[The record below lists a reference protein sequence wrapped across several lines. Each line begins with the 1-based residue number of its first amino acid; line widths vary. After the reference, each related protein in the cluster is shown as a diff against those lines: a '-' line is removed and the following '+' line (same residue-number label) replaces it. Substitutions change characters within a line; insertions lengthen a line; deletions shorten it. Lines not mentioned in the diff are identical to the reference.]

1 MIGYRTA
8 RRPNP
13 LLLAA
18 NTMKNRLDEH
28 VAAYSGEN
36 LYDFDNEILL
46 TWYPQRIVANSKGA
60 GSVLELGLGHGF
72 AANIF
77 STNFRRHVVL
87 EGSPAVIQN
96 YKTRNPACDAQIVE
110 TYFEEF
116 HTGEKF
122 DVIVMGFVLEHVD
135 DPVKLIRQYANYLSP
150 RGKLFLAVP
159 NAEVLNRRLGHLAG
173 MLESMETLS
182 ENDLLLG
189 HKRYYTVGSL
199 SAEIARAG
207 YQIDKMEG
215 IYLKPFTT
223 GQIISLNL
231 DQKVIRALCQVGMD
245 YPELSCGI
253 LAQISAR

>member
-1 MIGYRTA
+1 
-8 RRPNP
+8 
-13 LLLAA
+13 
-18 NTMKNRLDEH
+18 MKNKLDVH
-28 VAAYSGEN
+28 VAAYKGEN

-46 TWYPQRIVANSKGA
+46 TWYPQRIVENSKG
-60 GSVLELGLGHGF
+60 GNSILELGLGHGF
-72 AANIF
+72 TTNIF
-77 STNFRRHVVL
+77 SNNFDRHVVL

-96 YKTRNPACDAQIVE
+96 FKDKFPECNAQIVE

-116 HTGEKF
+116 DTEEKF
-122 DVIVMGFVLEHVD
+122 DVIVMGFILEHVD
-135 DPVKLIRQYANYLSP
+135 SPFEIISRYKKFLSAG
-150 RGKLFLAVP
+150 GKMFLAVP

-173 MLESMETLS
+173 MLEDMTTLS

-189 HKRYYTVGSL
+189 HKRYYTVSSL

-223 GQIISLNL
+223 SQIISLNL
-231 DQKVIRALCQVGMD
+231 DEKVIRALCEVGVD

-253 LAQISAR
+253 MAQISAR